1 MARLAWFNLAV
12 TLALAVG
19 STALAQDDAR
29 TQFMRGQTA
38 YQQGDY
44 DTAIREWTA
53 AYAQDPRPL
62 LQYNLSQ
69 AYERLGRA
77 TEAAAALERYVAT
90 AEPTDTNQAD
100 ARARLA
106 ALRERLSSTGIRIQG
121 GPEGATI
128 LIDGEDKG
136 RTPRPDA
143 VRVEPGTHRVV
154 VRLAGYDDFNSTIV
168 VTAAQVA
175 DVTVEM
181 HETQGP
187 IVVHEG
193 GGSPWPFVVMG
204 AGGTFVVVG
213 VILGILANGKASDA
227 MFSEGPEADAAR
239 RFALGADITMG
250 IGLLA
255 VGTGVLWLV
264 LSGGDDDEPTPAAT
278 PAAHARLRVNP
289 ALGPTFVGASAT
301 VGF

>member
-1 MARLAWFNLAV
+1 MHRLAWFMLAV
-12 TLALAVG
+12 TVVLGASSGALG
-19 STALAQDDAR
+19 QDDPR

-90 AEPTDTNQAD
+90 AEPADPNQGD

-136 RTPRPDA
+136 RTPRPDP
-143 VRVEPGTHRVV
+143 VRVAPGSHRVV
-154 VRLAGYDDFNSTIV
+154 VRFAGYDDFNSTIV
-168 VTAAQVA
+168 VTAGQVA

-181 HETQGP
+181 HATQGP

-193 GGSPWPFVVMG
+193 GGSPWPYVVMG

-213 VILGILANGKASDA
+213 LVLGVIAGGKANDA
-227 MFSEGPEADAAR
+227 MFRTGPAAESAR
-239 RFALGADITMG
+239 NFALGADVMMG
-250 IGLLA
+250 IGLLTA
-255 VGTGVLWLV
+255 GAGVLWLV
-264 LSGGDDDEPTPAAT
+264 LSGGDEEEAAPA
-278 PAAHARLRVNP
+278 PAQARLRVDP
-289 ALGPTFVGASAT
+289 SLGPGLFGATAT

>member
-1 MARLAWFNLAV
+1 MSRLAWFTLAV
-12 TLALAVG
+12 TLALGASSV
-19 STALAQDDAR
+19 ALAQDDPR
-29 TQFMRGQTA
+29 TQFARGQTA

-44 DTAIREWTA
+44 DGAIREWTA

-90 AEPTDTNQAD
+90 AEPADPNQAD

-143 VRVEPGTHRVV
+143 VRVAPGTHRVV
-154 VRLAGYDDFNSTIV
+154 VRMAGYDDFNATIV

-175 DVTVEM
+175 DVSVEM

-187 IVVHEG
+187 VIVHEG

-213 VILGILANGKASDA
+213 VVLGIIANGKAGDA
-227 MFSEGPEADAAR
+227 TFRTGPEADSAR
-239 RFALGADITMG
+239 RFAIGADVTMG
-250 IGLLA
+250 LGLLTA
-255 VGTGVLWLV
+255 GAGLLWLL
-264 LSGGDDDEPTPAAT
+264 LSGGSDEEAAV
-278 PAAHARLRVNP
+278 AAGSAQARLRVDP
-289 ALGPTFVGASAT
+289 SFGPTLVGATAT